1 LSTHALPRRMVLAD
15 VIPGARVRD
24 ALLVLGGAGL
34 MALLAQVSIPLHGT
48 PVPIT
53 GQTLAVVLC
62 GAALGANRGVLAMT
76 LYALAGLV
84 LPVYADGDQGWHVI
98 SGANGGYIIGF
109 ILATYVIGRLAELGS
124 DRTVLIAFVS
134 FCAGQ
139 LIVFGIGVP
148 WLKVSADLDWGTAI
162 HGGFTV
168 FIVGGLIKAAIAA
181 IAVPS
186 AWQLVRKIDRKA

>member
-1 LSTHALPRRMVLAD
+1 MVLAD

-24 ALLVLGGAGL
+24 ALLVLGGTAL

-53 GQTLAVVLC
+53 GQTLGVVLC
-62 GAALGANRGVLAMT
+62 GAALGANRGVIAMS
-76 LYALAGLV
+76 LYALVGLM
-84 LPVYADGDQGWHVI
+84 LPVYADGEHGWSVL
-98 SGANGGYIIGF
+98 SGASGGYIFGF
-109 ILATYVIGRLAELGS
+109 ILATYVIGRLAELGT
-124 DRTVLIAFVS
+124 DRKVLLAFVS

-148 WLKVSADLDWGTAI
+148 WLKFSTDMDWGTAI

-181 IAVPS
+181 VAVPS
-186 AWQLVRKIDRKA
+186 AWHLVRKLDGKA

>member
-1 LSTHALPRRMVLAD
+1 MVLAD

-24 ALLVLGGAGL
+24 ALLIIGGAAL
-34 MALLAQVSIPLHGT
+34 MALLAQISIPLAGT

-53 GQTLAVVLC
+53 GQTLGVVLC
-62 GAALGANRGVLAMT
+62 GAALGANRGVIAMT

-84 LPVYADGDQGWHVI
+84 LPVYADGHQGWSVI
-98 SGANGGYIIGF
+98 SGASGGYIIGF
-109 ILATYVIGRLAELGS
+109 IVATYVIGRLAELGS
-124 DRTVLIAFVS
+124 DRKVLIAFVS

-139 LIVFGIGVP
+139 LIVFGVGVP
-148 WLKVSADLDWGTAI
+148 WLKVSAGLDWGTAI

-168 FIVGGLIKAAIAA
+168 FIVGGLIKAAVAA

-186 AWQLVRKIDRKA
+186 AWHLVRKVDKKA

>member
-1 LSTHALPRRMVLAD
+1 MVLAD

-24 ALLVLGGAGL
+24 ALLIVGGAGL

-53 GQTLAVVLC
+53 GQTLGVVLC
-62 GAALGANRGVLAMT
+62 GAALGANRGVLAMM
-76 LYALAGLV
+76 LYAVVGLFA
-84 LPVYADGDQGWHVI
+84 PIYADGEHGWSVI
-98 SGANGGYIIGF
+98 SGASGGYIIGF
-109 ILATYVIGRLAELGS
+109 ILATYVIGWLAERGG
-124 DRTVLIAFVS
+124 DRKVLVAFLS

-148 WLKVSADLDWGTAI
+148 WLKFSTDMDWSTAI

-181 IAVPS
+181 LVVPS
-186 AWQLVRKIDRKA
+186 AWHLVRKADGKL

>member
-1 LSTHALPRRMVLAD
+1 MVLAD

-24 ALLVLGGAGL
+24 ALLVIGGAGL

-53 GQTLAVVLC
+53 GQTLGVVLC
-62 GAALGANRGVLAMT
+62 GAALGANRGVTAMA
-76 LYALAGLV
+76 LYALVGLM
-84 LPVYADGDQGWHVI
+84 LPVYADGEQGWSVLT
-98 SGANGGYIIGF
+98 GASGGYIFGF

-124 DRTVLIAFVS
+124 DRKVLLAFVS

-148 WLKVSADLDWGTAI
+148 WLKVSTDMDWGTAI

-181 IAVPS
+181 VAVPS
-186 AWQLVRKIDRKA
+186 AWHLVRKLDGKA

>member
-1 LSTHALPRRMVLAD
+1 MVLAD

-24 ALLVLGGAGL
+24 ALLVIGGAGL
-34 MALLAQVSIPLHGT
+34 MALLAQVSIPLAGT

-53 GQTLAVVLC
+53 GQTLGVVLC

-76 LYALAGLV
+76 LYAFAGLF
-84 LPVYADGDQGWHVI
+84 LPVYADGNQGWSVI
-98 SGANGGYIIGF
+98 SGASGGYIFGF
-109 ILATYVIGRLAELGS
+109 ILATYVIGRLAELGT
-124 DRTVLIAFVS
+124 DRKVLIAFVS

-148 WLKVSADLDWGTAI
+148 WLKVSTDMSWADAI

-186 AWQLVRKIDRKA
+186 AWHLVRKIDRKA

>member
-1 LSTHALPRRMVLAD
+1 MVLAD

-24 ALLVLGGAGL
+24 ALLVIGGAGL
-34 MALLAQVSIPLHGT
+34 MALLAQISIPLAGT

-53 GQTLAVVLC
+53 GQTLGVVLC

-76 LYALAGLV
+76 LYVALGLV
-84 LPVYADGDQGWHVI
+84 LPVYADGGQGPEIIW
-98 SGANGGYIIGF
+98 GASGGYLIGF
-109 ILATYVIGRLAELGS
+109 IIATYAIGRLAELGG
-124 DRTVLIAFVS
+124 DRKVLIAFAS
-134 FCAGQ
+134 FCVGQ

-168 FIVGGLIKAAIAA
+168 FIIGGLIKAAVAA

-186 AWQLVRKIDRKA
+186 AWHLVRKVDRKAE